1 MNFIWRRTEEAQKG
15 MKGERMAGRN
25 DLPLIAERKTRDFSF
40 DVAVRFLQFEEK
52 IIFSSV
58 SW

>member
-1 MNFIWRRTEEAQKG
+1 MWRRMEEAQKG
-15 MKGERMAGRN
+15 MKRERMADRN

-58 SW
+58 S